1 MKPPLKTQYT
11 EQDLRDYMVNF
22 AAEIKAAFDEDC
34 NRDDNKRI
42 PSLIACDQRYATLVY
57 PCGSF
62 LCWTMREHGATEAQ
76 VAKVS
81 FCHGQRSFFGDPI
94 KWAVIYLN
102 QWLEKKDI
110 QDKPGAK
117 LADEINA
124 AYLTGANN

>member
-22 AAEIKAAFDEDC
+22 AAEIKAAFDEDY
-34 NRDDNKRI
+34 NRKDGFRI
-42 PSLIACDQRYATLVY
+42 PDWMASNQRFATLVY

-62 LCWTMREHGATEAQ
+62 LCWMMREHGATEDQ
-76 VAKVS
+76 VKKVAL
-81 FCHGQRSFFGDPI
+81 CHGQRSCFGDPI

-102 QWLEKKDI
+102 EWLEKKDI

-124 AYLTGANN
+124 MYLTRANN